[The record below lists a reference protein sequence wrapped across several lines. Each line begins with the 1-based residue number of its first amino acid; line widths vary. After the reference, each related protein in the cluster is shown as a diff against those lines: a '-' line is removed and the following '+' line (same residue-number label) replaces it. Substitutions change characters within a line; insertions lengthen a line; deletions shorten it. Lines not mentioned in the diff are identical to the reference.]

1 MDNSKL
7 KRTFKLT
14 LKDINILNKEIQKK
28 LIKLLFKKDKS

>member
-14 LKDINILNKEIQKK
+14 LKDINILSKEIQKK